1 MKLKHIIFGLLMMVG
16 FCGCTDDDEPTMLE
30 PIFELNRAT
39 EVKSN
44 SAVISGNITSRGGV
58 VVGGVVYSASSD
70 APTIEGGGTVKTAAS
85 SNFSVTLTGLA
96 PNTVYYYRL
105 YAKSDLNT
113 AYSSTIYSFT
123 TGGN

>member
-1 MKLKHIIFGLLMMVG
+1 MMLG

-70 APTIEGGGTVKTAAS
+70 APTIEGGGTVKAAPS